1 MVMER
6 QERRKDTQGDYV
18 PVDMPGRRRGQRI
31 ADWPSLLDPRAA
43 DAEPPGEWE
52 GASLVGAGMKTGA
65 GGHPQPY
72 DAHGRYTGPTGGVY
86 DRGTGEIRTFGAAE
100 DEGGEKYEG
109 EAEAQA
115 ETAGYDGDAADV
127 LDAIWASDEGLSGD
141 GEVRGPV
148 TPPEERTEK
157 PSAAV
162 TWENDEKGKP
172 DPRPEDLRP
181 QMQKSLAD
189 IRANT
194 PGLDSI
200 NVNSGRRPGDP
211 LADPHA
217 DGRAVDINKINGLS
231 VKDLSTAQG
240 QRADQA
246 REAARNLVEQAK
258 QDPGINQ
265 VIGPD
270 GGWEIREGERREIF
284 KSDPRVVG
292 HKNHYH
298 INVSRK

>member
-1 MVMER
+1 
-6 QERRKDTQGDYV
+6 
-18 PVDMPGRRRGQRI
+18 MPGRRRGQRI
-31 ADWPSLLDPRAA
+31 ADWPSLLDPGAA
-43 DAEPPGEWE
+43 DAEPPGEWK
-52 GASLVGAGMKTGA
+52 GAPFDGAGGAGMKIGA

-72 DAHGRYTGPTGGVY
+72 DAHGRYTGPTGGVF
-86 DRGTGEIRTFGAAE
+86 DQSTGEIRTFGAAE
-100 DEGGEKYEG
+100 DEGGEEF
-109 EAEAQA
+109 ESEEETQA
-115 ETAGYDGDAADV
+115 ETAGNDGDEPGV
-127 LDAIWASDEGLSGD
+127 LDVILASGGGLSGD
-141 GEVRGPV
+141 GEARGPV
-148 TPPEERTEK
+148 TQLAEPAEK
-157 PSAAV
+157 PPAAA

-181 QMQKSLAD
+181 RMQKSLAD

-211 LADPHA
+211 MADPHA
-217 DGRAVDINKINGLS
+217 DGRAVDINKINGFS
-231 VKDLSTAQG
+231 VKDLAAAKG
-240 QRADQA
+240 PEAEQA
-246 REAARNLVEQAK
+246 REAARNMVEQAK

-292 HKNHYH
+292 HNNHYH